1 LRWADTQDLSNVPT
15 RLAKYEALG
24 KRYQPTE
31 LLRKLAAGG
40 KGFFAG

>member
-1 LRWADTQDLSNVPT
+1 LRWADTQGLSNVLT
-15 RLAKYEALG
+15 RLAKYESLG